1 MTRAGRIAQ
10 IVVIGLAGLALLN
23 IVATLVQRS

>member
-10 IVVIGLAGLALLN
+10 IVVIGLACLALAT
-23 IVATLVQRS
+23 IVGEWLYR